1 MATVDE
7 LARDIVGSLS
17 IAEGYLIAVR
27 WIDNR
32 YKQLVSRVR
41 FKHLRKIGAIAIPA
55 TIDAATIEDGSSV
68 DATRDSTAVTG
79 TDTTWATSP
88 AVATHTDWWI
98 KISSAWYR
106 VAAVVSDTSLTLATA
121 FSEDAVD
128 DGGYSLVK
136 RHHELAS
143 TARWVGDF
151 VLTRLRLPLGNG
163 GAAVPLEQ
171 LDREAPGRILT
182 DQFPQTVATVGVGS
196 NGYPTVE
203 FYPYSAS
210 SEIVHYVY
218 WAIPTALTLAS
229 TIPAQIDPYVLKEGA
244 LIDAYRFLKSKA
256 RQAGQF
262 DAANSWGND
271 EQRQQTRWER
281 NIQEA
286 QRTDQGAD
294 DKSFI
299 LTMYG
304 SSGGFRGIAT
314 AHDHVYANW
323 SR

>member
-7 LARDIVGSLS
+7 LARDLVGSLALS
-17 IAEGYLIAVR
+17 EAYLIAVR

-41 FKHLRKIGAIAIPA
+41 FKHLRKIGAVSIPA
-55 TIDAATIEDGSSV
+55 TINAATIEDGSSV
-68 DATRDSTAVTG
+68 DATRGSTAVTG

-121 FSEDAVD
+121 FAEDDVD
-128 DGGYSLVK
+128 DGSYSLVK
-136 RHHELAS
+136 RTHSLGS
-143 TARWVGDF
+143 TVRWLGDF
-151 VLTRLRLPLGNG
+151 MFTRLGVFMGPPV
-163 GAAVPLEQ
+163 ALEE
-171 LDREAPGRILT
+171 LDRMAPGRILT
-182 DQFPQTVATVGVGS
+182 SQFPSTVAQIGVDS
-196 NGYPTVE
+196 NFYIQVE
-203 FYPYSAS
+203 FYPYSAK

-218 WAIPTALTLAS
+218 WDLPTALTIAS
-229 TIPAQIDPYVLKEGA
+229 TIPAQVDPYVLKEGA

-256 RQAGQF
+256 RMSGQT

-281 NIQEA
+281 NIIEA
-286 QRTDQGAD
+286 IRTDQGSD
-294 DKSFI
+294 DKTFI
-299 LTMYG
+299 LSMYG
-304 SSGGFRGIAT
+304 GQRGIGDIVT
-314 AHDHVYANW
+314 ARDHILSNW
-323 SR
+323 SYPG

>member
-7 LARDIVGSLS
+7 LARDIVGSLA
-17 IAEGYLIAVR
+17 IDTGYLVAIR

-41 FKHLRKIGAIAIPA
+41 FKHLRKIGAVAIPA
-55 TIDAATIEDGSSV
+55 TYDTGTVAV
-68 DATRDSTAVTG
+68 TRDSTAVVG
-79 TDTTWATSP
+79 TDSEWATTP
-88 AVATHTDWWI
+88 TVATHTDWWI
-98 KISSAWYR
+98 KIASAWYR
-106 VAAVVSDTSLTLATA
+106 VASVTDDTNLVLATA
-121 FSEDAVD
+121 FSEDTVTANS
-128 DGGYSLVK
+128 YSLVK

-163 GAAVPLEQ
+163 GAPVPLEQ
-171 LDREAPGRILT
+171 LDREHPGRILT
-182 DQFPQTVATVGVGS
+182 SQFPRTVATVGVGS
-196 NGYPTVE
+196 NSYINVE
-203 FYPYSAS
+203 FYPYSAE

-218 WAIPTALTLAS
+218 WTLPTALVLGS
-229 TIPAQIDPYVLKEGA
+229 TIPPQIDPYILKEGA

-256 RQAGQF
+256 RMAGDN

-271 EQRQQTRWER
+271 EQRQETRWER
-281 NIQEA
+281 RIQEA

-304 SSGGFRGIAT
+304 AQRGAGSIKT
-314 AHDHVYANW
+314 AHDHVYSNW
-323 SR
+323 SYPS